1 MKIIFAIKSM
11 TISGGAERVL
21 AEISNKLFGL
31 GHEVSILSF
40 DKKNDQ
46 SFYKIDK
53 GIKEIK
59 LGDEFSDKKILTL
72 DLFKRI
78 YLLRKQIKF
87 CKSGV
92 VVGFNYSIYFPLVIS
107 SIGLKI
113 KLICSE
119 HSTYKSFKKNF
130 LALILLKFIPFFQV
144 KFIMVSL
151 YAFNSFPKRIQKIS
165 EVIENPI
172 SVRPEPLASLSKKR
186 NLILSVGRLS
196 PEKNHLRLIE
206 AFSKISNKY
215 PSWKLKII
223 GSGPLEEEIKKF
235 ILKKKVENKIFLKKE
250 VINIVEEY
258 AQAKFSVLSSEYEGF
273 SLVTAESLACGLPV
287 ILFED
292 SNVLGLVKNMENGI
306 SIKNS
311 ESNTLNLSIEMEK
324 LISNEKLLFELSKK
338 SKIPETYDINLVIE
352 KWNRILKNSFLKKKT
367 T

>member
-21 AEISNKLFGL
+21 AEISNKLFSL

-92 VVGFNYSIYFPLVIS
+92 VIGFNYSIYFPLVIS

-119 HSTYKSFKKNF
+119 HSTYQSFKKNILPLIF
-130 LALILLKFIPFFQV
+130 LKLIPFFQV
-144 KFIMVSL
+144 KFIMVSHH
-151 YAFNSFPKRIQKIS
+151 AFKSFPKRIQKVS
-165 EVIENPI
+165 EIIENPV
-172 SVRPEPLASLSKKR
+172 SVRAKPEIDLSQKK
-186 NLILSVGRLS
+186 NLILAVGRFS
-196 PEKNHLRLIE
+196 PEKNHLKLIK
-206 AFSKISNKY
+206 AFSKISKKY

-223 GSGPLEEEIKKF
+223 GSGPLEEDIKKI
-235 ILKKKVENKIFLKKE
+235 ILKKKIQNNVILKKE
-250 VINIVEEY
+250 VVNIIEEY
-258 AQAKFSVLSSEYEGF
+258 AQAKFLVLSSEYEGF

-292 SNVLGLVKNMENGI
+292 SKDR
-306 SIKNS
+306 
-311 ESNTLNLSIEMEK
+311 
-324 LISNEKLLFELSKK
+324 K
-338 SKIPETYDINLVIE
+338 SVV
-352 KWNRILKNSFLKKKT
+352 
-367 T
+367 